1 MGKVKL
7 YYDNAIASNIALD
20 KLVAIIADIKSDK
33 EWVNDS
39 HSEARYHGG
48 VDAMERILQHIA
60 ELRQAEEVE
69 YLESQAEYHYEVK
82 HGK

>member
-20 KLVAIIADIKSDK
+20 KLVAIITDIRDDD
-33 EWVNDS
+33 EWVVDS
-39 HSEARYHGG
+39 HSKAYYDGGLEAM
-48 VDAMERILQHIA
+48 ARILEHIA